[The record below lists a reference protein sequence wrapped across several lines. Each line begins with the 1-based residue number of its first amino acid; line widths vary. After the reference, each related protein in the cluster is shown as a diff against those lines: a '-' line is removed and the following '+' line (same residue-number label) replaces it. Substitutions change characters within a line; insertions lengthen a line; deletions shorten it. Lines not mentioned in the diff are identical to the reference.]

1 MRLRFAIPFLVL
13 AGLAVAGATCRHEV
27 AVTEPIKIEVTIRQE
42 IHTYTHQVNDVVA
55 GKGSVDDLVD
65 SILAES
71 EPGSEP
77 GGGSSLLRGVERL
90 FVNVAYAA
98 DEAARAKLKAAI
110 EGRKARYAAVQQF
123 LRDGSMGENR
133 MGLLNFRQTQKTQTD
148 ARYAEAVRRTIAA
161 ENADRETFMSIL
173 AAEKGVAVSVVR
185 EEQHKANVA
194 AAPAGAWI
202 EVKKGDKWVWSQ
214 K

>member
-1 MRLRFAIPFLVL
+1 MRLRIAIPVLIL

-71 EPGSEP
+71 EPATGSDS
-77 GGGSSLLRGVERL
+77 GGSLLRGVEGL

-98 DEAARAKLKAAI
+98 DEATRAKLKAAI
-110 EGRKARYAAVQQF
+110 EGRKARYAAVQRF
-123 LRDGSMGENR
+123 LKDGSVGENR
-133 MGLLNFRQTQKTQTD
+133 MGLLSFRQTQKTQTD

-161 ENADRETFMSIL
+161 ENADRETFMAIL

-185 EEQHKANVA
+185 EEQHTANVA

-202 EVKKGDKWVWSQ
+202 EVKKGGKWVWSQ